1 MKRGK
6 RSNLGE
12 LIQGKWVIE
21 VYIDIIDYPID
32 TGNIFFAGALF
43 NRMHTN
49 KSGCYDSVGFDSRLP
64 LTVDVGKLWLNFPQ
78 NGFILFDHL
87 FTK

>member
-1 MKRGK
+1 
-6 RSNLGE
+6 
-12 LIQGKWVIE
+12 
-21 VYIDIIDYPID
+21 
-32 TGNIFFAGALF
+32 
-43 NRMHTN
+43 MHTN